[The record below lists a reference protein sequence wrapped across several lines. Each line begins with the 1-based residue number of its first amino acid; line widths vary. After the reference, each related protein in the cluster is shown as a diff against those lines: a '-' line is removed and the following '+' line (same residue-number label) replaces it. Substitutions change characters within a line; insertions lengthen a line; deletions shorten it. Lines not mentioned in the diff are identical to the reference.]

1 MEVVMSA
8 RISPAVPPF
17 AQPVQ
22 TRLDQIMQGRP
33 PLTLFTT
40 VARDPRL
47 FERFLA
53 GSLLD
58 RGNLSLRNREIV
70 INRVTALSKSEYE
83 WGVHVA
89 FFGEKAG
96 FTEEQIVSTATG
108 HASDPCW
115 SDEESALIAACDQLH
130 ADCDMD
136 DTNWSNLK
144 SYFSDEAIIEILMLA
159 GKYRTVSYLTN
170 ALRMR
175 LEDFARHFPARS

>member
-1 MEVVMSA
+1 MEVVMLA

-17 AQPVQ
+17 PQPVQ
-22 TRLDQIMQGRP
+22 ARLDHRMQGRP

-40 VARDPRL
+40 LARDPRL
-47 FERFLA
+47 FERFFA
-53 GSLLD
+53 GGLLD

-70 INRVTALSKSEYE
+70 INRITALSKSECE

-89 FFGEKAG
+89 FFAEKAG

-136 DTNWSNLK
+136 DPNWSNLK

-170 ALRMR
+170 ALRMP